1 MIYFIEGRYN
11 TYNNICL
18 GVFLNMNMETITF
31 IIFLIAAV
39 SMNFLSVYF
48 EHRKQKSTWKGI
60 LVDKAVTDYLYK
72 NKARNVYVINI
83 KKDNGDTVTL
93 NVNKELYS
101 SFNAGDKLIKHS
113 GEYYPTQLIE

>member
-1 MIYFIEGRYN
+1 MIYFNRERSR
-11 TYNNICL
+11 TYNNLCL
-18 GVFLNMNMETITF
+18 EVLLNMSMETITF

-39 SMNFLSVYF
+39 LLNFLSVYF

-93 NVNKELYS
+93 NVNKELFN
-101 SFNAGDKLIKHS
+101 SFNTGDKLIKHS
-113 GEYYPTQLIE
+113 GEYYPTLLNE